1 MIIFLNGSS
10 SSGKST
16 LARHIMHQS
25 ERPFLYYSIDHL
37 VNFWIDNFGRLKH
50 SLFNALTNQT
60 FFIEFLP
67 DFERDFRTIIGQ
79 AC

>member
-1 MIIFLNGSS
+1 VDVSS
-10 SSGKST
+10 YILQKMDEFT
-16 LARHIMHQS
+16 IC
-25 ERPFLYYSIDHL
+25 L